1 MLVAIIVLFAICW
14 GPTFI
19 DDVLVAY
26 GVVSKLNYGHLKP
39 MRQVILHLTI
49 FVFFSLL
56 IIKVPTL
63 NVPKTIV
70 NLLLYW
76 TNHVWSCFSSFYF
89 KHICRLLR

>member
-1 MLVAIIVLFAICW
+1 MSTLIFLVFCSFSKSVFFQVIKMLVAIIVLFAICW

-49 FVFFSLL
+49 FTFLA
-56 IIKVPTL
+56 
-63 NVPKTIV
+63 
-70 NLLLYW
+70 Y
-76 TNHVWSCFSSFYF
+76 
-89 KHICRLLR
+89 